1 MTEEATKRKGRPSI
15 HKDSQSR
22 VKAWRGKQEGRR
34 LDGYINNSASW
45 RLSKLAKAW
54 GCSLAGAVERLIL
67 EADEKYIDVLF
78 PETKKTAVEEGSQV
92 LTDEKF

>member
-1 MTEEATKRKGRPSI
+1 MTEISSKRKGRPSV

-45 RLSKLAKAW
+45 RLQKLAKVW
-54 GCSLAGAVERLIL
+54 GCSLAAAVERLIL
-67 EADEKYIDVLF
+67 ESDEKYHEVLF
-78 PETKKTAVEEGSQV
+78 PETKTADQ
-92 LTDEKF
+92 DESEKK